1 MNTKIMITC
10 TVLAV
15 AVILHSTPAEAGW
28 GSCISMWK
36 TEYGIATVSD
46 VPLVYQLKFR
56 QMVLSHFVH
65 LRFDSENSQKNK
77 IYP

>member
-46 VPLVYQLKFR
+46 VAIDIARFPGVY
-56 QMVLSHFVH
+56 
-65 LRFDSENSQKNK
+65 
-77 IYP
+77 